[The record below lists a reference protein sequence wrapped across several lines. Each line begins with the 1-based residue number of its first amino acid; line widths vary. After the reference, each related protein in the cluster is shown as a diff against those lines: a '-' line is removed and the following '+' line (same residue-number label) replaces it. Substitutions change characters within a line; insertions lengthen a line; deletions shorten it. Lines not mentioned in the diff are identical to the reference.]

1 METVHDGLL
10 NGESICHGQE
20 GVGQRVFSAVAWLAA
35 VLCRRGALRPCPG
48 RDA

>member
-10 NGESICHGQE
+10 NGESTYHGQE
-20 GVGQRVFSAVAWLAA
+20 GVGQGFFSAVAWLAA
-35 VLCRRGALRPCPG
+35 VLCRWGTQRPCPR

>member
-10 NGESICHGQE
+10 NGESTYHGQE
-20 GVGQRVFSAVAWLAA
+20 GVGRGFSSAVASFAA